1 MIIDVETLCLIAML
15 AADDYRNDLDDVCY
29 HIHEAGYASGLEP
42 PNYPVPVTGYDAS
55 IASNHGWITG
65 GPKVILTR
73 SYINGF
79 IEGLEEILAN
89 S

>member
-1 MIIDVETLCLIAML
+1 MQQLEDTFASCNANAVRTIRYLRG
-15 AADDYRNDLDDVCY
+15 DYK
-29 HIHEAGYASGLEP
+29 
-42 PNYPVPVTGYDAS
+42 PNYPVPATGYDAS
-55 IASNHGWITG
+55 IASNHRWVTG
-65 GPKVILTR
+65 GPKVILTL